1 MWQFNIYNFQKCI
14 TGNYVIL
21 AMIKSVLIVRVL
33 RYYLK
38 IQLNVNN
45 RGETK
50 QVILLS
56 LTLIWEIVPSELS
69 IFMVQITKKTG
80 SDISNHCIKL

>member
-21 AMIKSVLIVRVL
+21 AVIKSVLIVRVL

-38 IQLNVNN
+38 IQLSVNN

-50 QVILLS
+50 QVVLLF
-56 LTLIWEIVPSELS
+56 LTLIWEIIPSELS
-69 IFMVQITKKTG
+69 MFMVRTNKRTG
-80 SDISNHCIKL
+80 STISNHFIKL